1 MATYRAQRQ
10 ARREVTEQMLEYLHN
25 QRDSITGSGAGAITT
40 ILRYAVDGQGRAPT

>member
-25 QRDSITGSGAGAITT
+25 QRDSIFMRPLSY
-40 ILRYAVDGQGRAPT
+40 RNS